1 MYQSIALSSEALSSF
16 KDNFDKWFDAVKYL
30 SKEKEIF
37 VTDVFTKE
45 LNDLINTMEDKQIS
59 SLMAAT
65 VFPILNKITARECS
79 SNINYRG
86 IKNKDDLKHLKLT
99 EKSENKI
106 LVTNRKNLELVLK
119 INNPKSQISICSGL
133 NYVDPSIN
141 DNVANP
147 RKILNIQDKDPID
160 PHIVLFPYIRL
171 SNSIKILDPYPPIFP
186 KTKDRKLR
194 ALPIWRDFIK
204 SCKRGSKIIFTT
216 VSDSQRNKK
225 IGSKYY
231 SLTEKD
237 ISKALNADIRHDM
250 ELKIIFSS
258 EKIMGRS
265 IETDQF
271 FIQIEHGLGMFRW
284 NRDEYINN
292 AGLNAHII
300 VTHFE
305 NKDITQPIIQDIK

>member
-106 LVTNRKNLELVLK
+106 LVTNRKNFFHASPLLLSL
-119 INNPKSQISICSGL
+119 IITN
-133 NYVDPSIN
+133 
-141 DNVANP
+141 
-147 RKILNIQDKDPID
+147 ILNVRI
-160 PHIVLFPYIRL
+160 
-171 SNSIKILDPYPPIFP
+171 
-186 KTKDRKLR
+186 
-194 ALPIWRDFIK
+194 
-204 SCKRGSKIIFTT
+204 
-216 VSDSQRNKK
+216 
-225 IGSKYY
+225 
-231 SLTEKD
+231 
-237 ISKALNADIRHDM
+237 
-250 ELKIIFSS
+250 
-258 EKIMGRS
+258 
-265 IETDQF
+265 
-271 FIQIEHGLGMFRW
+271 
-284 NRDEYINN
+284 
-292 AGLNAHII
+292 
-300 VTHFE
+300 
-305 NKDITQPIIQDIK
+305 